1 MFILDALGRF
11 YEFVQAQ
18 LLGGM
23 LTQDNIEAS
32 IYNFFLVLLRV
43 LGFLGL

>member
-11 YEFVQAQ
+11 YQYIEAQ

-23 LTQDNIEAS
+23 LSQDNTEAAV
-32 IYNFFLVLLRV
+32 YNFFLVLLRI
-43 LGFLGL
+43 LGFFGF